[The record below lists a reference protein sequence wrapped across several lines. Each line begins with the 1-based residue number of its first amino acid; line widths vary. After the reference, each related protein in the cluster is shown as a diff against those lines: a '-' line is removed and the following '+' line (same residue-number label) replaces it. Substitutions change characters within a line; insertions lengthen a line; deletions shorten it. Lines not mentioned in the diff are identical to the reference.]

1 MSSPKSRNARRR
13 DKQNLV
19 QISRHFSRLFFAS
32 LIDRCPMQSV
42 SAFVLPIEQ
51 LPLLKD
57 YRDSQVLAK
66 LPRYKHTDPRYAQ
79 GSFKPGTLGSREK
92 IL

>member
-1 MSSPKSRNARRR
+1 
-13 DKQNLV
+13 
-19 QISRHFSRLFFAS
+19 
-32 LIDRCPMQSV
+32 MQSV
-42 SAFVLPIEQ
+42 SAFVVPIEQ